1 MLKSSACLVLV
12 GLLGAPLAPLRAQ
25 TPVPAPP
32 SLPTGPTAPASA
44 GVPAP
49 AAAGSVSEIV
59 GRTYSV
65 ELLSGNTFVGVLR
78 SSGAQELEFQTQD
91 LGVVR
96 VQRVNLK
103 QLVLLSAEQA
113 TRGYDDV
120 GNGNRLFFAP
130 TARNLRKGEGY
141 VQNLELFL
149 LSVNYGVTDNF
160 SIGALASIIPGAGS
174 YNFVGL
180 TPKVSFPV
188 AEKFRLGAG
197 GLLLFNREGAYG
209 ITYANGTYGSA
220 DNNLTLGVGYAYSGT
235 DGFYSTPV
243 FVLGG
248 ATRVSRRISLMNE
261 TYLVRSSD
269 SYGTATAVLGIA
281 GLRYAT
287 SRIGGGLGLAY
298 VYGSYQDNGN
308 SSTRFGYDNGTAYP
322 FGEVTVRFGRIK

>member
-1 MLKSSACLVLV
+1 MPKFSACLLAAC
-12 GLLGAPLAPLRAQ
+12 LLGAPLAALRAQ

-32 SLPTGPTAPASA
+32 TLPSGPPAPGPAA
-44 GVPAP
+44 APAP
-49 AAAGSVSEIV
+49 APATGQPELV

-65 ELLSGNTFVGVLR
+65 ELVSGNTFVGVLR

-96 VQRVNLK
+96 VQRATLK
-103 QLVLLSAEQA
+103 RLALLSEAQA
-113 TRGYDDV
+113 RRGYDDV

-160 SIGALASIIPGAGS
+160 SIGALGSLIPEAGS
-174 YNFVGL
+174 FNFIGL

-188 AEKFRLGAG
+188 AENVRLGAG
-197 GLLLFNREGAYG
+197 GLLLLNRDGAFG
-209 ITYANGTYGSA
+209 ITYANGTYGGP

-261 TYLVRSSD
+261 TYLVRSNFGD
-269 SYGTATAVLGIA
+269 GVATGVFGIA

-298 VYGSYQDNGN
+298 VYANYRDTSSGN
-308 SSTRFGYDNGTAYP
+308 TRFGYDNGTAYP
-322 FGEVTVRFGRIK
+322 FGEVTVRFGKIK